1 MFNNDLNRI
10 RSGFIVGAIAALMFT
25 VPAGLFAQSSPLT
38 VQPSTGRVG
47 VGTTTPAET
56 LDVTGTVK
64 ATAFK
69 GDGSQLTN
77 LPLAPANTALNR
89 VTADTTVANTAPET
103 NLYAYTVP
111 GGTLGTNNVLRLTLQ
126 ITDLDVN
133 TGQTCVLRFKY
144 GGTTLGSIS
153 LTNSSP
159 DTDITN
165 AKALLTFTIAA
176 DGATNAQVGS
186 AFFHASSVLGPY
198 VKQGTS
204 AVDSA
209 GAQTLAVIADWSIA
223 STLNR
228 ITLGQAILEKL

>member
-1 MFNNDLNRI
+1 MFNNDLNRT
-10 RSGFIVGAIAALMFT
+10 RSGFIVGAIAALLLAL
-25 VPAGLFAQSSPLT
+25 PAGLFAQGSPL
-38 VQPSTGRVG
+38 VIDPSSGNVG
-47 VGTTTPAET
+47 VGTTNPSEK
-56 LDVTGTVK
+56 LDVTGTVQ

-77 LPLAPANTALNR
+77 LPIPPPNIVLNR
-89 VTADTTVANTAPET
+89 VTADTIVANTGPET
-103 NLYAYTVP
+103 NLYAFAVP
-111 GGTLGTNNVLRLTLQ
+111 GGTLGADNVLRLTVQ
-126 ITDLDVN
+126 ITDLDVKILE
-133 TGQTCVLRFKY
+133 TCVLRFKY

-165 AKALLTFTIAA
+165 ARALVTFTIAA

-186 AFFHASSVLGPY
+186 AFFHGSGLGPY
-198 VKQGTS
+198 VRQGTS

-209 GAQTLAVIADWSIA
+209 AAQTLAVTADWSTA
-223 STLNR
+223 SSLNR